1 MSRILS
7 WCRWWRTNAASLP
20 VMRPADHAVDPP
32 AGFRRALAELRTLVP
47 RSEIELL
54 EAPAPQRLAPYAIAL
69 TADVIVDDEDR
80 GTGRLVLLHDPDGQD
95 AWEGAWRVVVFAKAT
110 LEPEMAGDEMLSD
123 VGWAFLNEALADSG
137 AHADRVRRHR
147 HHDPQPALRRD
158 GQPGTVRRAGT
169 ARIVDP
175 DRRRDRAPRRR
186 MAGLARP
193 DGRPGADPAGCL
205 ATASLNVTG
214 DR

>member
-80 GTGRLVLLHDPDGQD
+80 GTGRLVLLHDPRRPGRL
-95 AWEGAWRVVVFAKAT
+95 GGRV
-110 LEPEMAGDEMLSD
+110 AGR
-123 VGWAFLNEALADSG
+123 
-137 AHADRVRRHR
+137 RVRQG
-147 HHDPQPALRRD
+147 DAGARD
-158 GQPGTVRRAGT
+158 GR
-169 ARIVDP
+169 
-175 DRRRDRAPRRR
+175 
-186 MAGLARP
+186 
-193 DGRPGADPAGCL
+193 
-205 ATASLNVTG
+205 
-214 DR
+214 